1 MKEDHIPVV
10 FHIEM
15 SNEQMSKA
23 IAEATG
29 AKNELL
35 NAVHNVSDEEFKKG
49 VTYIDL
55 MNHNV
60 KVLKEAAQ
68 LMSLLTCRHLSVS
81 YDGKAVLSDLNFSV
95 DEGDYLGIVG
105 ENGAGKSTLVKA
117 LLRLKKISGGE
128 IVTADGFKPTEIG
141 YLPQQTPVQKDFPAS
156 VWEVVL
162 SGRLNRC
169 GMYPFYRKSDKEDAE
184 EKMEML
190 GIAGL
195 KKRCYRDL
203 SGGQQQRVLLARAL
217 CATGKLLLLDEPVT
231 GLDPIMTGELYHI
244 FKDCIEKYGVTV
256 IMVSHDIRG
265 TLGQANR
272 ILHLSGGTQQFFG
285 TTEEYLRS
293 PVGQRFAGG
302 GL

>member
-1 MKEDHIPVV
+1 
-10 FHIEM
+10 
-15 SNEQMSKA
+15 
-23 IAEATG
+23 
-29 AKNELL
+29 
-35 NAVHNVSDEEFKKG
+35 
-49 VTYIDL
+49 
-55 MNHNV
+55 
-60 KVLKEAAQ
+60 
-68 LMSLLTCRHLSVS
+68 MSLFTCRQVS
-81 YDGKAVLSDLNFSV
+81 MAYEGRTVLSGIDFSV
-95 DEGDYLGIVG
+95 NTGDYLGIIG
-105 ENGAGKSTLVKA
+105 ENGAGKSTLIKG
-117 LLRLKKISGGE
+117 LLGMKKISGGE
-128 IVTADGFKPTEIG
+128 MITDAGLSPRDIG

-190 GIAGL
+190 GIADL

-272 ILHLSGGTQQFFG
+272 ILHLSGGTQHFFG